1 MEPLGAAEQVAQ
13 DADADIARMSKRVA
27 KPRPHTLVEEDLG
40 GVREAVRELDYKVE
54 ALDTKIDT
62 KVDNAVATLN
72 TKIDTK
78 VDNAVATLNTKIDT
92 VETTL
97 NTKIDTAVATLD
109 TKIDGAVA
117 TLDTKIDTAVAT
129 LDTKIDGVATELT
142 TKIDGAVALLRVE
155 LVGMGKGIGEM
166 KVWVRWGVIA
176 LLALMGAM
184 VAIMGLK

>member
-1 MEPLGAAEQVAQ
+1 MNMEPLGAAEQVAQ
-13 DADADIARMSKRVA
+13 VGGKDIARMGKRVA

-78 VDNAVATLNTKIDT
+78 VDNAVTTLNTKVDNAVATLNTKIDT

-97 NTKIDTAVATLD
+97 NTKID
-109 TKIDGAVA
+109 GAV
-117 TLDTKIDTAVAT
+117 
-129 LDTKIDGVATELT
+129 E
-142 TKIDGAVALLRVE
+142 LLRVE